1 MKPLDTLLFAGCVT
15 IWGTTWLAIKFQLGE
30 VPPITSVAVRFAC
43 AAAIA
48 GLIAHVRGKALR
60 ASLPLQPL
68 LLGMGLCMFTL
79 GYACVYVAET
89 YVVSAL
95 VALGYSVSPLANQ
108 LGERIVFRRP
118 LNGAMAAAGLLGV
131 LGVVLIYYPEVRS
144 EQWSQGTLSGIGFTA
159 LAVFSSTI
167 GALFARRLGETG
179 IDVWR
184 KMAFSMGYGALGAA
198 LVAIALDEATVLP
211 TRSSYYLSLAYL
223 VLFGS
228 VAAFAC
234 YLTLL
239 GRVGTVRAGYVGV
252 AVPVLALG
260 VSVAFEGYKLTAWSY
275 AGVLLAVCGQ
285 LTMNRARET

>member
-1 MKPLDTLLFAGCVT
+1 MKPVDLLLFATCVS

-30 VPPITSVAVRFAC
+30 IAPIVSVAVRFAC
-43 AAAIA
+43 AAAVA
-48 GLIAHVRGKALR
+48 ALIARFRTGGTKASR
-60 ASLPLQPL
+60 AMQPL
-68 LLGMGLCMFTL
+68 LLGMGLSMFTM
-79 GYACVYVAET
+79 GYASVYLAET

-108 LGERIVFRRP
+108 LGERLVFKRP

-131 LGVVLIYYPEVRS
+131 VGVLVIYYPEVRS
-144 EQWSQGTLSGIGFTA
+144 ESWSRETLLGLGFTA
-159 LAVFSSTI
+159 LGVLGSTI
-167 GALFARRLGETG
+167 GALFASRLSAAGL
-179 IDVWR
+179 DVWR

-198 LVAIALDEATVLP
+198 LLSLGLGETISLP
-211 TRSSYYLSLAYL
+211 TRASYYASLSYL

-228 VAAFAC
+228 VVAFAC

-239 GRVGTVRAGYVGV
+239 QRIGTVRSGYVGV

-260 VSVAFEGYKLTAWSY
+260 VSVAFENYELTPWSY

-285 LTMNRARET
+285 VLMIRAREG